1 MSKPKRRLDI
11 QKIRS
16 EKKLT
21 QKELSRITGYPQG
34 FISKMERGKAATPQS
49 FIDKIRDLFEITD
62 IDKYVSLT
70 MSLQEEAP
78 SDPEAKPEV
87 KKPRRSEDA
96 GMSDKQMIQR
106 LFKMLEKREA
116 RIDKLEREL
125 DQLHHELSA
134 IRLEMLSKIE

>member
-49 FIDKIRDLFEITD
+49 FIDKIRDFFEIAN
-62 IDKYVSLT
+62 IDAYVSIVEPLIKET
-70 MSLQEEAP
+70 PTE
-78 SDPEAKPEV
+78 PEA
-87 KKPRRSEDA
+87 KKPRRNDEA

-106 LFKMLEKREA
+106 LFKLLEKREA
-116 RIDKLEREL
+116 RIEKLEREL

-134 IRLEMLSKIE
+134 IRLEMLSKLE